1 MSTLP
6 TWAIL
11 PIAAAVML
19 LSPVFGFL
27 VAIGVAILI
36 GILKGTGL
44 LTLLAVPAIGI
55 IGWSL
60 FRKLRVRPRGGAPV
74 GT

>member
-1 MSTLP
+1 MLTAAVLDGPGRYQRTRGMSTLP

-27 VAIGVAILI
+27 VAIGVEILI

-44 LTLLAVPAIGI
+44 LTLLAAPAIGI
-55 IGWSL
+55 IG
-60 FRKLRVRPRGGAPV
+60 
-74 GT
+74 